1 MSRAESA
8 TREWW
13 ALALLS
19 VIVGITAVVRLRLL
33 DLPLDRD
40 EGEYAYIAQLLL
52 DGVPPYA
59 GAYAMKMPGISAVY
73 AIILSVFGKTPAAIH
88 LGVLVASAASTV
100 LVFESGE
107 QVDMSLPA
115 AGSIVRVRPGG
126 EFARPAPGVIVHTE
140 CRACSH
146 RALSLAS
153 AIAPGRLAQQM
164 PA

>member
-59 GAYAMKMPGISAVY
+59 GAYTMKMPGMPEA
-73 AIILSVFGKTPAAIH
+73 KTMVIAAPNTK
-88 LGVLVASAASTV
+88 LRLWSNCTGSNCASFIASRRRC
-100 LVFESGE
+100 
-107 QVDMSLPA
+107 QK
-115 AGSIVRVRPGG
+115 
-126 EFARPAPGVIVHTE
+126 
-140 CRACSH
+140 
-146 RALSLAS
+146 
-153 AIAPGRLAQQM
+153 
-164 PA
+164 